1 MTILALMSR
10 DTGGHMNAL
19 IKCNGV
25 SVVLSIGHFELVEGT
40 GRVSNLNQWVFDT
53 TPRSC

>member
-25 SVVLSIGHFELVEGT
+25 SVVLSIGHFELVQGT